1 MVLRIAGPGAH
12 ASEFLVEAAANGD
25 LRFAKYLVAHSAKVN
40 TSIRDRSTPL
50 SAAAI
55 EDRTDIA
62 SYLNC
67 AGTGVNHRGILN
79 DTPLHDA
86 AGAGHLDTVK
96 VLGEHGADACALNNE
111 GHSAAGLARRY
122 FRADVNEYW
131 NASFHCTEAPVG
143 PCGDRSVSTCV
154 RE

>member
-1 MVLRIAGPGAH
+1 MHPLALIPELELLLLIPYPVWEELVLRIAGPGAH

-67 AGTGVNHRGILN
+67 AGTGVNH
-79 DTPLHDA
+79 
-86 AGAGHLDTVK
+86 
-96 VLGEHGADACALNNE
+96 
-111 GHSAAGLARRY
+111 
-122 FRADVNEYW
+122 
-131 NASFHCTEAPVG
+131 
-143 PCGDRSVSTCV
+143 
-154 RE
+154 